1 MSDVGIWEIVLLDRV
16 VCTVVGTGV
25 GGFRAGAAGSV
36 LWPSVFWFA
45 LSEFWRQYVFCVSAA
60 PWLFAAST
68 APAVFGSGLVWG
80 VVVVGVLCWSFCLG
94 ADRCFLVCEEAGMAV
109 LLPAVVGCFC
119 RIALSLVRGV
129 LVFGCVFV
137 VGTCFSPAL
146 CSFC

>member
-25 GGFRAGAAGSV
+25 GGFRAGTAGSV

-45 LSEFWRQYVFCVSAA
+45 AIQVLEAVCVSTAA
-60 PWLFAAST
+60 WLFAAST
-68 APAVFGSGLVWG
+68 SAAVFGSGLVWG

-109 LLPAVVGCFC
+109 LLPAVV
-119 RIALSLVRGV
+119 
-129 LVFGCVFV
+129 VFAG
-137 VGTCFSPAL
+137 L
-146 CSFC
+146 L